1 LGATRVLFVGRSQA
15 KRTSL
20 ISTLQKRY
28 DLVLVVN
35 GSEAERVGKDSLPQ
49 VIVLDASS
57 MRTPGGRICRSLRA
71 VFRSTPI
78 VHIHPGPEKGAESAA
93 DALLFEP
100 VSPRKLINAI
110 ERLVKYGDEEVI
122 VCGPL
127 VLNMARRTLTA
138 NGQETQLTPKQ
149 ARLLELFLRQPYET
163 LDRKTIMGK
172 VWNTDYMGD
181 TRTLDVHIRWIRQAI
196 EVDANQPTYL
206 KTVRG
211 VGYRLEVPVSAV
223 LETQP

>member
-1 LGATRVLFVGRSQA
+1 MGATRVLLVGRSRSERA
-15 KRTSL
+15 SL
-20 ISTLQKRY
+20 LSALQKRY
-28 DLVLVVN
+28 DLVLAAN
-35 GSEAERVGKDSLPQ
+35 GSEAQRVGSEQPPQ

-57 MRTPGGRICRSLRA
+57 MRTSGSRICRSLRA
-71 VFRSTPI
+71 AFCSVPV
-78 VHIHPGPEKGAESAA
+78 VHIHPGPPKGATSVA

-110 ERLVKYGDEEVI
+110 ERLIKSSDEEVI

-127 VLNMARRTLTA
+127 TLNLARRTLIV

-149 ARLLELFLRQPYET
+149 ASLLELFLRQPYTT

-172 VWNTDYMGD
+172 VWNTDYVGD

-196 EVDANQPTYL
+196 EVDANRPMYL

-211 VGYRLEVPVSAV
+211 VGYRLEVPAAAV
-223 LETQP
+223 LEA

>member
-1 LGATRVLFVGRSQA
+1 MGATRVLFVGRSQVRRA
-15 KRTSL
+15 SL

-28 DLVLVVN
+28 DLVLVAN
-35 GSEAERVGKDSLPQ
+35 GSEAQQMGTDNFPQ

-57 MRTPGGRICRSLRA
+57 MRTPGVRICRSLRTA
-71 VFRSTPI
+71 FRSVPI
-78 VHIHPGPEKGAESAA
+78 VHIHPGPEKRVESAA

-110 ERLVKYGDEEVI
+110 ERLVKDGDEEVI

-127 VLNMARRTLTA
+127 VLNLTRRTLTA

-149 ARLLELFLRQPYET
+149 ASLLELFLRQPYET

-196 EVDANQPTYL
+196 EADANRPTYL

-211 VGYRLEVPVSAV
+211 VGYRLEVPALPV
-223 LETQP
+223 LEAEP